1 MPQYIITKINMDRYY
16 NINSI
21 LAFVTVAREGSVSR
35 AAEVLNLTQPAIS
48 HQIKRL
54 STETGITLFT
64 RTASGL
70 QISHDGAAVLSKAQQ
85 VLDAM
90 VDFQRSARLRSG
102 QISGKLTIGTIVDP
116 EFIRL
121 GQMLAR
127 LRSEHPGIET
137 ELVHGV
143 SGDIG
148 AWLKRGRIDAG
159 FYLCGPDDLPQMEA
173 EGEDAIDA
181 IRLADFHYRVIGPTG
196 WQNKIQDASWS
207 QLASL
212 PWIGTPE
219 ASVHHR
225 LLNRVYEDQ
234 SNRLNVVALVDQ
246 EASMLEM
253 VRSGIGL
260 SLCRESIA
268 LHQKQSFG
276 LAVCN
281 AVSVPA
287 CLCFVALQ
295 RRRENPI
302 LAEVFE
308 LLEKSWSLA
317 DSRHSIEHS

>member
-1 MPQYIITKINMDRYY
+1 MDRYS

-90 VDFQRSARLRSG
+90 ADFQRSARQRSG

-121 GQMLAR
+121 GRMLAR
-127 LRSEHPGIET
+127 LQIEHPGIET

-143 SGDIG
+143 SGDIL

-159 FYLCGPDDLPQMEA
+159 FYLCGPDDLHQIET
-173 EGEDAIDA
+173 ESEETIHA
-181 IRLADFHYRVIGPTG
+181 IRLADFHYRVIGPIG
-196 WQNKIQDASWS
+196 WQNKIQDASWA
-207 QLASL
+207 QLATL
-212 PWIGTPE
+212 PWIGTPVT
-219 ASVHHR
+219 SVHYR
-225 LLNRVYEDQ
+225 LLDKVYKDQ

-268 LHQKQSFG
+268 LHQKQTYG

-281 AVSVPA
+281 SVSVPA
-287 CLCFVALQ
+287 CLCFVALE
-295 RRRENPI
+295 RRKENPI
-302 LAEVFE
+302 LSEVLN
-308 LLEKSWSLA
+308 LLESSWSL
-317 DSRHSIEHS
+317 SESF